1 MAKTAASRPDAG
13 QAPFPIVIVG
23 HVDHGKSTLVGR
35 MLHDTDSLPDGKIE
49 ELRAISERRNMPFEW
64 SFVLDSLQVERDQ
77 GITLDTTRIW
87 FKTARRPYVII
98 DAPGHK
104 QFLKNMVTG
113 AASASAAVLV
123 VDAAQGVSEQTRRHA
138 YILGLIGVR
147 NIVAALNKMDLV
159 DYDAARFEDVRRELA
174 DYLSGIGV
182 TLDAA
187 IPVSAREGDNIV
199 APSGRMPWYDGP
211 TLVRALDGFEAR
223 PMPLDA
229 PLRLPIQDI
238 YRTDDQ
244 RFVVG
249 RIASGRVR
257 AKDDLVVYPT
267 GQRVRIDEFK
277 AWNSDNPSVGAAA
290 GQSIAFTLDEDVFIE
305 RGQVIA
311 RADSP
316 PQTGHRVAAR
326 VFWLGE
332 EPLRLGDRLALRVAT
347 ARYVVTVA
355 EIRHVVDVEALD
367 RRQADSV
374 ALNDIAEV
382 VLRSRAKIAFD
393 SFEDDPRM
401 GRAVLVRDHRIVG
414 GCVIT
419 GAAAAAGAA
428 ERDLTEVAHSV
439 SGAERAEAN
448 GHRGGVVW
456 LTGLSGAG
464 KSTLAMAAQRRLFDR
479 GDQVYVLDGDNVR
492 LGLNKDLGFSAEART
507 ENIRRVAEV
516 ARLFADAGMIVLT
529 AFISPYRADREAA
542 RAIVGANF
550 LEVHLDADLAV
561 CESRDPK
568 GLYRK
573 ARAGEIADFT
583 GISAP
588 YEAPDS
594 PDLTVDTGAGGL
606 DQSADLLVEAID
618 RAFAAGAR
626 RQRKAG

>member
-1 MAKTAASRPDAG
+1 VAEAQIAAVLASDVNVFACGIGAPAEAVAHAKS
-13 QAPFPIVIVG
+13 
-23 HVDHGKSTLVGR
+23 
-35 MLHDTDSLPDGKIE
+35 DGKITMALVGSPRHAE
-49 ELRAISERRNMPFEW
+49 AAIRNGAEVIVAQGYDAGAHTGQIGTF
-64 SFVLDSLQVERDQ
+64 SLVPQ
-77 GITLDTTRIW
+77 
-87 FKTARRPYVII
+87 
-98 DAPGHK
+98 
-104 QFLKNMVTG
+104 
-113 AASASAAVLV
+113 V
-123 VDAAQGVSEQTRRHA
+123 VDACGDVPVLAAGGVATGRHIAASFALGAQGVWLGTSWLTTHEHA
-138 YILGLIGVR
+138 LHEK
-147 NIVAALNKMDLV
+147 IVAKLLAAGSEDTVISRADSGKTLRQIRTAWSEEWSSPNAPAALKMP
-159 DYDAARFEDVRRELA
+159 Y
-174 DYLSGIGV
+174 
-182 TLDAA
+182 
-187 IPVSAREGDNIV
+187 
-199 APSGRMPWYDGP
+199 
-211 TLVRALDGFEAR
+211 
-223 PMPLDA
+223 
-229 PLRLPIQDI
+229 QDI
-238 YRTDDQ
+238 L
-244 RFVVG
+244 VG
-249 RIASGRVR
+249 
-257 AKDDLVVYPT
+257 DLL
-267 GQRVRIDEFK
+267 GAIDEHEVQ
-277 AWNSDNPSVGAAA
+277 ALMHHPA

-393 SFEDDPRM
+393 SFEDDPRL

-414 GCVIT
+414 GCVLT

-428 ERDLTEVAHSV
+428 ERDLTEVVHSV
-439 SGAERAEAN
+439 SGSERAEAN

-492 LGLNKDLGFSAEART
+492 LGLNKDLGFSAEARA

-594 PDLTVDTGAGGL
+594 PELTVDTGAGGL

-626 RQRKAG
+626 QRRKAG